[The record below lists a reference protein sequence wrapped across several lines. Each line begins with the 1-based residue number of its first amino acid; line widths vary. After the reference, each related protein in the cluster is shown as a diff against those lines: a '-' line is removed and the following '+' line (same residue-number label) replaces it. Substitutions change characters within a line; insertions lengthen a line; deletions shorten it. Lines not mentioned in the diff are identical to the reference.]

1 MNTKSLVTLSLL
13 IGMGAVLHTV
23 MPGLFL
29 GMKPDMM
36 LTMMFLG
43 ILLFPNLKSVLLAGL
58 VTGVISGLTTS
69 FPGGM
74 IPNMLDKP
82 VTAVVFYGLFLLFA
96 HYGKNTVGAAALTA
110 VGTIVSG
117 VVFLGSALVTV
128 GLPGPFAAL
137 FLTIVLPASAVN
149 AVVMAVIYPIVQSV
163 LKRSNLAEPA

>member
-43 ILLFPNLKSVLLAGL
+43 ILLFPNVKSVLLAGL

-69 FPGGM
+69 FPAGL
-74 IPNMLDKP
+74 IPNMIDKP
-82 VTAVVFYGLFLLFA
+82 VTALVFYGLFILFA
-96 HYGKNTVGAAALTA
+96 KYSKNTFGAVVLTA
-110 VGTIVSG
+110 IGTIVSG
-117 VVFLGSALVTV
+117 VVFLGSALAIV

-149 AVVMAVIYPIVQSV
+149 AVVMLVIYPIVQSV
-163 LKRSNLAEPA
+163 LKRSNLVEQV